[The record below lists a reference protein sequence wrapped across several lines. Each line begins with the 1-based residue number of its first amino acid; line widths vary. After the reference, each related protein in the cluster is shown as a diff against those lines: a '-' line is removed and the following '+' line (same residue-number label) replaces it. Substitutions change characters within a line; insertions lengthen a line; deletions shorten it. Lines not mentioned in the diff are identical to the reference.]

1 MLKKNL
7 NLVLFTVFTTI
18 LLSELVSYVYIENF
32 STPYLKAKKLLKSHS
47 EFSWIQKSNLD
58 TKFFDKAFQ
67 TNDFGF
73 RDNKNEFKTLIM
85 GPSSTVGWGVD
96 QNESYSAFLNENL
109 SGGVFNGGQIGY
121 SIKQGHDVFS
131 TYFFDK
137 NIKVLVLAY
146 GVNDIDYFPFE
157 VLPASVFDISQ
168 TYFLTR
174 NMLFQHQQLYPCP
187 RSFEIKPRVPLADYM
202 QTINKFYEYAQK
214 RKIKLIIINT
224 AHNYQG
230 FDDPTKSKLSNI
242 AYAEYKDA
250 LVSNDCEKA
259 RNSFFEAQKLEAYR
273 IVNEAKLYN
282 EALKDFS
289 LKNNISLIDIASEMN
304 LKKDLF
310 VDPVHFSVKGN
321 KLIAKKLAEVIK
333 NL

>member
-7 NLVLFTVFTTI
+7 NLVLFTVITTI
-18 LLSELVSYVYIENF
+18 LLSELVSYIYIENF

-47 EFSWIQKSNLD
+47 EFSWVQKSNLD
-58 TKFFDKAFQ
+58 TKFFDKTFQ
-67 TNDFGF
+67 TNDIGF
-73 RDNKNEFKTLIM
+73 RDNKNDFKTLIM

-96 QNESYSAFLNENL
+96 QKESYSALLNESL
-109 SGGVFNGGQIGY
+109 SDGVFNGGQIGY
-121 SIKQGHDVFS
+121 SIKQGHDIFS
-131 TYFFDK
+131 TYFTDK

-157 VLPASVFDISQ
+157 VLPASVFDFSQ

-187 RSFEIKPRVPLADYM
+187 KSFEIKPRVPLADYM

-214 RKIKLIIINT
+214 HQIQLIIINT

-230 FDDPTKSKLSNI
+230 FDDPTKSKLSNF
-242 AYAEYKDA
+242 AYAEYQEA
-250 LVSNDCEKA
+250 LENKDCEKA
-259 RNSFFEAQKLEAYR
+259 RNSFFDAQKLEAYR
-273 IVNEAKLYN
+273 IVNETKTYN
-282 EALKDFS
+282 EALAEFA
-289 LKNNISLIDIASEMN
+289 KNKNIALVDIASEMS
-304 LKKDLF
+304 LEKELF